1 MCLINFEYRQ
11 LTNKD
16 IREYPVK
23 TKDGKTKTTGI
34 TQDEL
39 NFILKDKILK
49 SITAMEPKK
58 FLLEEQN
65 GKTTLEKHLY
75 KYTRKITSDFFIH
88 KNLKEFLEKELD
100 YFIKTEVL
108 DISSFDE
115 RNVTR
120 ANVVK
125 NIGQRIIEFLSQIEE
140 FQKMLWE
147 KKKFILRTDYVIT
160 IDRVPENFYKEI
172 LENKEQL
179 KEWQEL
185 GFDIPSSVSFLRKQE
200 SKLPVDTKYFSEDF
214 KERLLEKLTE
224 GHSDPERSEGEES
237 LDDLIDGILIKSEN
251 WQALNLI
258 AEKYKEKIKCIY
270 IDPPYN
276 TGSNEFLYKDKYQHS
291 SWLAM
296 VASRLWLVKILMQG
310 KGFFVS
316 HIDNNEVE
324 SLGILAENIF
334 SDYDKT
340 IITVITN
347 PRGRRGATFSQT
359 HEYLVFCLSP

>member
-1 MCLINFEYRQ
+1 M
-11 LTNKD
+11 
-16 IREYPVK
+16 
-23 TKDGKTKTTGI
+23 
-34 TQDEL
+34 
-39 NFILKDKILK
+39 
-49 SITAMEPKK
+49 
-58 FLLEEQN
+58 
-65 GKTTLEKHLY
+65 
-75 KYTRKITSDFFIH
+75 
-88 KNLKEFLEKELD
+88 
-100 YFIKTEVL
+100 